1 MNKWTLQYWNQK
13 PYMKWA
19 GVTVVEASNGKSK
32 VLLKVED
39 HHRGA
44 AETDS
49 VNGAIL
55 AYLHDITQAV
65 AVCSMLSPAVTSIA
79 TINLNVDFVDLMS
92 AHDSLYCEGLVTK
105 VGKHVAFSQSEFRDT
120 NDRICSRSTGS
131 FRIQYK
137 ANRVETQAI
146 SHSLNNVEGIK

>member
-1 MNKWTLQYWNQK
+1 MNKWTLQFWNQK
-13 PYMKWA
+13 PYLKWA
-19 GVTVVEASNGKSK
+19 GATVVEAGNGKSK

-65 AVCSMLSPAVTSIA
+65 AVCSMVSPTVTSIP
-79 TINLNVDFVDLMS
+79 TNNMSVDFVDLMS
-92 AHDSLYCEGLVTK
+92 ANETLYCEGLVTK
-105 VGKHVAFSQSEFRDT
+105 IGKHVAFSQSEFRDT

-131 FRIQYK
+131 FRIQYR

-146 SHSLNNVEGIK
+146 SHSLNNVEGMK